1 MGGGM
6 SGEKPIEKIEPIK
19 EPKRWEISKEGL
31 ELIKEFEGC
40 RLKAYKC
47 PADVWTIGY
56 GHTDGVK
63 EGDVITQEKADA
75 LLASDLDLFSSGV
88 KRLVS
93 ADIDNNQLGALVSFA
108 FNLGLG
114 NLRHSTLLRM
124 VNAGDFLGA
133 ADQFLRWNKAGGKVL
148 AGLTRRREAERQL
161 FLKDEDEL

>member
-1 MGGGM
+1 MN
-6 SGEKPIEKIEPIK
+6 PAIP
-19 EPKRWEISKEGL
+19 
-31 ELIKEFEGC
+31 LIKEFEGC
-40 RLKAYKC
+40 KLKAYKC

-63 EGDVITQEKADA
+63 EGDEITQQEADR
-75 LLASDLDLFSSGV
+75 LLASDVELFTTGV
-88 KRLVS
+88 QRLVHS
-93 ADIDNNQLGALVSFA
+93 DINRNQLGALVSFS

-133 ADQFLRWNKAGGKVL
+133 ANEFARWNKAGGKIL
-148 AGLTRRREAERQL
+148 SGLVRRREAERQL